1 MRIFLAPLLLALA
14 TTGCGLVYKVDVYQG
29 NLLEPEAVEQLEPG
43 MTKRQVALLIGSPSV
58 QDPFHQQRWDYISS
72 MARDGDDPDIK
83 NLTLHFE
90 GDVLARVEGDY
101 FPEMDAT
108 LEPELRGR
116 YGNIPRDKD
125 DRRRRR

>member
-1 MRIFLAPLLLALA
+1 MRFLAAPLLLALA
-14 TTGCGLVYKVDVYQG
+14 TAGCGLVYKVDVYQG
-29 NLLEPEAVEQLEPG
+29 NLLEPEAVAQLEPG

-58 QDPFHQQRWDYISS
+58 QDPFHQQRWDYLSS
-72 MARDGDDPDIK
+72 MSKDGGEPEIK
-83 NLTLHFE
+83 NLVLHFE

-116 YGNIPRDKD
+116 YGNIPRGDK